1 MPPVKREETSLS
13 DSHVRVRVRTCVR
26 LRLLL
31 SETAGITYGNSLIA
45 SFQSVP
51 LLSLTEN
58 KL

>member
-13 DSHVRVRVRTCVR
+13 DSHIRVHVRTCVC

>member
-13 DSHVRVRVRTCVR
+13 DSHVRVRTCVR

-58 KL
+58 KF